1 MKFFDFGECNV
12 NEKLVLIE
20 MKELMFLY
28 IIFKSDL
35 FFDYFFF
42 LSIDISEKE
51 DDLLYD
57 ILEFVS
63 YDVEYF
69 FDVVEDIGDYF
80 I

>member
-1 MKFFDFGECNV
+1 
-12 NEKLVLIE
+12 

-63 YDVEYF
+63 YDIEYF
-69 FDVVEDIGDYF
+69 FDVVEDIGD
-80 I
+80 

>member
-1 MKFFDFGECNV
+1 M

-69 FDVVEDIGDYF
+69 FDVVEDIGD
-80 I
+80 

>member
-1 MKFFDFGECNV
+1 
-12 NEKLVLIE
+12 
-20 MKELMFLY
+20 MFLY

-69 FDVVEDIGDYF
+69 FDVVEDIGD
-80 I
+80 

>member
-1 MKFFDFGECNV
+1 M

>member
-1 MKFFDFGECNV
+1 M
-12 NEKLVLIE
+12 
-20 MKELMFLY
+20 
-28 IIFKSDL
+28 II
-35 FFDYFFF
+35 FFF

>member
-1 MKFFDFGECNV
+1 MFFDIGECNV
-12 NEKLVLIE
+12 NEKLFLIE

>member
-1 MKFFDFGECNV
+1 M
-12 NEKLVLIE
+12 NEKLVLVE

>member
-1 MKFFDFGECNV
+1 
-12 NEKLVLIE
+12 
-20 MKELMFLY
+20 MKESMFLY

>member
-1 MKFFDFGECNV
+1 M

-20 MKELMFLY
+20 LKELMFLY

>member
-1 MKFFDFGECNV
+1 MFFDIGECNV

-63 YDVEYF
+63 YF

>member
-1 MKFFDFGECNV
+1 
-12 NEKLVLIE
+12 

-69 FDVVEDIGDYF
+69 FDVVEDIGD
-80 I
+80 

>member
-1 MKFFDFGECNV
+1 
-12 NEKLVLIE
+12 

>member
-1 MKFFDFGECNV
+1 
-12 NEKLVLIE
+12 

-63 YDVEYF
+63 YDIEYF

>member
-1 MKFFDFGECNV
+1 MFFDIGGCNV

>member
-1 MKFFDFGECNV
+1 
-12 NEKLVLIE
+12 

-69 FDVVEDIGDYF
+69 FGVVEDIGDYF

>member
-1 MKFFDFGECNV
+1 M

-69 FDVVEDIGDYF
+69 FDVVEDIGDYY

>member
-1 MKFFDFGECNV
+1 
-12 NEKLVLIE
+12 

-28 IIFKSDL
+28 IMFKSDL

>member
-1 MKFFDFGECNV
+1 
-12 NEKLVLIE
+12 

-57 ILEFVS
+57 VLEFVS